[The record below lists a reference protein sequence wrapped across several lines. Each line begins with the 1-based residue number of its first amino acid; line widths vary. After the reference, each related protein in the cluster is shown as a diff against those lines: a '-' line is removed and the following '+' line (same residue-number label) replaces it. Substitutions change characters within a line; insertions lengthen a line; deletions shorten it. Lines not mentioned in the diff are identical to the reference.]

1 MRVCVR
7 ARVPTSEKAYT
18 PEQAAA
24 VKRIRKLENY
34 YEILDVPKDAS
45 DADIKK
51 AYKRVRAPDEFFFYG
66 RKGGI
71 TDGGH
76 GTARVGYGRGR
87 VGYGRAREG

>member
-71 TDGGH
+71 TDGGPWNST
-76 GTARVGYGRGR
+76 GGLWKSKGGVMDGGL
-87 VGYGRAREG
+87 